1 MTGRGRFIT
10 FEGGDGSGKSTQ
22 MRRLV
27 ERLRAAGHEVLES
40 AEPGGTPI
48 GQQIRRILLDPANA
62 GLSPTAE
69 MLLMF
74 AARAQNVDQWILPAL
89 RAGQIVV
96 SDRFT
101 DSTLAYQGAARG
113 LGAEIVLEVDRIA
126 CRGLVP
132 DLTIYIDVDVEKG
145 LARARSRNQRGDGSE
160 SRLDDHDVAFHKA
173 ARAAYLKIAEEEPAR
188 FKVIDGNREIDA
200 VAADVLAS
208 VSGLLSSPRLD

>member
-1 MTGRGRFIT
+1 MTPRGKFIT

-27 ERLRAAGHEVLES
+27 EKLRAAGHQVLES

-48 GQQIRRILLDPANA
+48 GQQVRKILLDPANA
-62 GLSPTAE
+62 DLSPTAE

-113 LGAEIVLEVDRIA
+113 LGAETVLDVDRIA

-145 LARARSRNQRGDGSE
+145 LERARSRNQRGDGSE
-160 SRLDDHDVAFHKA
+160 SRLDDHDLAFHKA
-173 ARAAYLKIAEEEPAR
+173 ARAAYMRIAEEEPAR
-188 FKVIDGNREIDA
+188 LKVIDGNRDIDA
-200 VAADVLAS
+200 VAADVWREIAAVL
-208 VSGLLSSPRLD
+208 R

>member
-1 MTGRGRFIT
+1 MTARGKFIT

-27 ERLRAAGHEVLES
+27 EKLRASGHQVLES

-48 GQQIRRILLDPANA
+48 GQQVRRILLDPAN
-62 GLSPTAE
+62 GDLSPTAE

-113 LGAEIVLEVDRIA
+113 LGAETVLDVDRIA

-145 LARARSRNQRGDGSE
+145 LERARSRNQRGDGSE
-160 SRLDDHDVAFHKA
+160 SRLDDHGLAFHKA
-173 ARAAYLKIAEEEPAR
+173 ARAAYLRIAEEEPGR
-188 FKVIDGNREIDA
+188 FKVIDGNRDIDA
-200 VAADVLAS
+200 VAADVWREIAVVL
-208 VSGLLSSPRLD
+208 PQ

>member
-1 MTGRGRFIT
+1 MTPRGKFIT

-27 ERLRAAGHEVLES
+27 EKLRAAGHQVLES

-48 GQQIRRILLDPANA
+48 GQQVRKILLDPANA
-62 GLSPTAE
+62 DLSPTAE

-113 LGAEIVLEVDRIA
+113 LGAETVLDVDRIA

-145 LARARSRNQRGDGSE
+145 LERARSRNQRGDGSE
-160 SRLDDHDVAFHKA
+160 SRLDDHDLAFHKA
-173 ARAAYLKIAEEEPAR
+173 ARAAYLRIAEEEPAR
-188 FKVIDGNREIDA
+188 LKVIDGNRDIDA
-200 VAADVLAS
+200 VAADVWREIAAVL
-208 VSGLLSSPRLD
+208 R